1 MLPNE
6 FSDGFD
12 RDGSA
17 EPIPPRWI
25 ERLAGLVTEAFHSD
39 DVLAPI
45 GCHFHC
51 HDEELS
57 RPQWEVTLFVS
68 HTEFFGGAY
77 DGQRAVSRYMLDL
90 KKVMAAFDAV
100 ESFYWQAQSMAEDDQ
115 LGSHIG
121 LEGEFEGHSVWLR
134 ITSEAPAQ
142 FEPGRTIDAYANVVE
157 DNW

>member
-6 FSDGFD
+6 LDDCFSPDDF
-12 RDGSA
+12 S
-17 EPIPPRWI
+17 EPTPPQWI
-25 ERLAGLVTEAFHSD
+25 KRLAGLVTDAFHSD

-51 HDEELS
+51 PDEELS
-57 RPQWEVTLFVS
+57 QPQWEVTLFVS
-68 HTEFFGGAY
+68 HTEFFGGAL

-90 KKVMAAFDAV
+90 KKVMTAFDAV

-115 LGSHIG
+115 VGPHIG
-121 LEGEFEGHSVWLR
+121 LEGDFEGNSVWLR
-134 ITSEAPAQ
+134 IASEPPAQ
-142 FEPGRTIDAYANVVE
+142 FEPGRTVDAYAKVVE